1 MTKHTLLEIMI
12 TFVRGSLNVA
22 SISWVTKS
30 ISFEEGSLSFSI
42 CSFAT
47 CSNALS
53 GVKRPDL
60 IPKGGGGNET
70 RMQMRANSSL
80 KHAYSLLKCKA
91 TERDEQKL
99 LSTA

>member
-1 MTKHTLLEIMI
+1 MPWVVVTEHEHTLLEVMI
-12 TFVRGSLNVA
+12 TLFRGSLNVP

-60 IPKGGGGNET
+60 IPKGGEET
-70 RMQMRANSSL
+70 KQ
-80 KHAYSLLKCKA
+80 KCKRVRIH
-91 TERDEQKL
+91 T
-99 LSTA
+99 